1 MTEIDIF
8 ENYKYELEL
17 NEYSP
22 RIDQNTKLITIQ
34 LKPHQLACLTK
45 AKIMEQYGNLYY
57 NIDKNKHNDIFN
69 TGLDGEYKIN
79 TNIGILGDI
88 VGYGKT
94 LTALGI
100 VSSCELDDIYLNKL
114 SIKSYISNNNYSY
127 FSYSTNNT
135 NIKKNRNI
143 IDSSLIIVPRGPVYM
158 QWIKTLKNDTNL
170 KYLAISDLNFI
181 KKNLPNPESE
191 DFTNEMIYEYF
202 SKYDVVL
209 IKNTTFDVLLK
220 YYNTNGN
227 YYYSSSFNILTRWK
241 RIMIDEAHDLV
252 KLIPLLH
259 YYYLWLI
266 SGTYEDLYNS
276 IRSHNSLLY
285 DVRQI
290 FNDIKNIKLML
301 IKCNK
306 DFVRSSFKL
315 PIPIEK
321 FYLCKMSYQYLAIKD
336 FVTNSIIEK
345 LNANDVSGAIREL
358 GGKTESEDNMIE
370 LLTQEI
376 NNDIDNKKKELDY
389 VRVLSIP
396 EEIKQNKINKL
407 NNEITQLENKL
418 LNLKTRISELS
429 SKICSIC
436 MDVLDKPFILKC
448 THSFCGICLINWIK
462 KNNNCPECRNYVNT
476 EDLIGIDNEKKRL
489 DIENEEQS
497 ILSKNQTLI
506 NIIKKKINGK
516 FLVFSQYENGFNNII
531 NELKN
536 NNISYAELKGNTSHM
551 MNVLNDFRNLKI
563 KVILLNTYYAG
574 SGIDISFATDVIIY
588 HQMGLYKHQAVG
600 RAQRVGRI
608 DKLTIH
614 NLCYEQEL

>member
-1 MTEIDIF
+1 MSNIDTF
-8 ENYKYELEL
+8 ENYKYDLEL
-17 NEYSP
+17 NEQSP
-22 RIDQNTKLITIQ
+22 RIDQNNKLITIQ

-45 AKIMEQYGNLYY
+45 AKIMEKTGNIYY

-69 TGLDGEYKIN
+69 TALDGEYKIN

-100 VSSCELDDIYLNKL
+100 VSSCKLDDIYLNKL
-114 SIKSYISNNNYSY
+114 SMKSYISNNNYSY

-135 NIKKNRNI
+135 NIKKFNNI
-143 IDSSLIIVPRGPVYM
+143 INSTLIIVPRGPVYM

-170 KYLAISDLNFI
+170 KFLAIENLNFI
-181 KKNLPNPESE
+181 RKHLPNPEMD
-191 DFTNEMIYEYF
+191 DFSNRKIYEYF

-220 YYNTNGN
+220 YYNTYGD
-227 YYYSSSFNILTRWK
+227 YYYLTRWK

-266 SGTYEDLYNS
+266 SGTYEELYNS

-301 IKCNK
+301 IKCNR

-315 PIPIEK
+315 PIPTEK
-321 FYLCKMSYQYLAIKD
+321 YYLCKMPYQYLAIKD
-336 FVTNSIIEK
+336 FVTNSIIDK
-345 LNANDVSGAIREL
+345 LNANDISGAIREL

-376 NNDIDNKKKELDY
+376 NNDLENKKKELDY
-389 VRVLSIP
+389 VRLLTIAEDVKI
-396 EEIKQNKINKL
+396 NKINKL
-407 NNEITQLENKL
+407 NNEIEQLNNKL
-418 LNLKTRISELS
+418 TNLKTRISELS

-462 KNNNCPECRNYVNT
+462 KNNNCPECRTNVKT
-476 EDLIGIDNEKKRL
+476 EDLIGIDNEKNNVN
-489 DIENEEQS
+489 IEKNVEQ

-506 NIIKKKINGK
+506 NIINSKKEGK
-516 FLVFSQYENGFNNII
+516 FLVFSKYENGFYSII
-531 NELKN
+531 NELKD
-536 NNISYAELKGNTSHM
+536 NNIEFAELKGNTSHM
-551 MNVLNDFRNLKI
+551 MNILNNFRDSKL
-563 KVILLNTYYAG
+563 KVILLNTYHAG

-588 HQMGLYKHQAVG
+588 HKMGLYKHQAVG

-614 NLCYEQEL
+614 NLCYEQELD